1 MAPRLTDRGAMAHH
15 GDMTTRD
22 DAIQGISL
30 AVLDSALGRLAD
42 IAFFRADLGY
52 GAAMLEQAQA
62 QIEQARTDIFRVF
75 VALYLDQGPVD
86 VKNRIRRAR
95 RSIASAVVILD
106 DIPADART
114 ARALA
119 DVASDL
125 ETMIRKDDR

>member
-1 MAPRLTDRGAMAHH
+1 MAHH

-22 DAIQGISL
+22 DAIQGVSL
-30 AVLDSALGRLAD
+30 SVLESAFERLAD
-42 IAFFRADLGY
+42 IARRADLGY
-52 GAAMLEQAQA
+52 GAAMLEQAQS
-62 QIEQARTDIFRVF
+62 QVLQAHTEIFRAVLL
-75 VALYLDQGPVD
+75 AEVD
-86 VKNRIRRAR
+86 PEAADTDSRARRAR
-95 RSIASAVVILD
+95 RAIASAVVVLD